1 MGLFDFFKKLQ
12 KSDVDEYYE
21 QRNNMGSQA
30 YNPAGSYPQ
39 NNQPPVN
46 QGYQQPVN
54 QGYAQPMQYAY
65 NPAASF
71 YMIVEDVFSITGRG
85 TVVTGHVESGAL
97 NVGDTVKLLHNG
109 VVCQVPVVGIE
120 QFRKMLQTAKAGDNV
135 GILLAGITKNAISK
149 GDVLTK

>member
-12 KSDVDEYYE
+12 KSDVEEYYE
-21 QRNNMGSQA
+21 QRNNTGSQA
-30 YNPAGSYPQ
+30 YNPTGSYPQ

-46 QGYQQPVN
+46 QGYQQP
-54 QGYAQPMQYAY
+54 MQDAY

-71 YMIVEDVFSITGRG
+71 YMIVEDVFTITGRG
-85 TVVTGHVESGAL
+85 TVVTGHVESGVL

-109 VVCQVPVVGIE
+109 VVYQVPVVGIE